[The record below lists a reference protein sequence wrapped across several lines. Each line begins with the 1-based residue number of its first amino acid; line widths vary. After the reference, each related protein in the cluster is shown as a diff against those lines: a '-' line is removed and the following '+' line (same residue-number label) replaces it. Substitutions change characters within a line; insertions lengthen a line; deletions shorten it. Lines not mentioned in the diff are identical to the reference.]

1 MTKNIQITA
10 PALSHLIRLVQ
21 GLVQAGWVII
31 ESPHLGRLVRN
42 GQHIILRTA
51 KHDTRL
57 RVFVY
62 KVTQSSRG
70 KPDERRIEIT
80 STYSK
85 GLTRAREYSDVALG
99 YDFEHD
105 IFVGVDPRRIEEGG
119 RTGNASSFFDKENL
133 DWNRTDEILV
143 RPRAAKLFPGGM
155 EFHAFIK
162 PARLAEYLLNLDEIH
177 TGSYT
182 GHGLYSGEQPKSRG
196 RVYLGTSLASAKGAL
211 LVLNGPRV
219 SRIKPRI
226 ANALV
231 KAFEQ
236 GKVNRLRRAKLTPE
250 QLIDIKRRCEE
261 NGYLGE
267 EYVLNYERKRLR
279 AKGKNRLASRIRWV
293 SKESVSEGFDILSFE
308 FNGAERWIEVK
319 ASAQRSRIFEMSE
332 SEWQTAKAAR
342 GKYYIYRVTEVRSKP
357 IVKLYRDPVHLE
369 AEGMIQKSPSGW
381 WVKLI

>member
-1 MTKNIQITA
+1 MTKVIQITA
-10 PALSHLIRLVQ
+10 PALGHLIRVVR
-21 GLVQAGWVII
+21 GLVQAGWVIV

-42 GQHIILRTA
+42 GQHIVLRTP

-80 STYSK
+80 STYPK
-85 GLTRAREYSDVALG
+85 GLVRARQYSDVVLG

-105 IFVGVDPRRIEEGG
+105 IFVWVDPRRIEEGG

-133 DWNRTDEILV
+133 GWSRADEILV
-143 RPRAAKLFPGGM
+143 MPRAAKLFPGGM

-162 PARLAEYLLNLDEIH
+162 SPRLAEYLLNLDEIH

-182 GHGLYSGEQPKSRG
+182 GHGLYSGVQPKKRG
-196 RVYLGTSLASAKGAL
+196 RVYLQTSLASAKAE
-211 LVLNGPRV
+211 LVFNGPRV
-219 SRIKPRI
+219 SRAKPRV

-231 KAFEQ
+231 EAFEQ

-250 QLIDIKRRCEE
+250 QLVDIKRRCEE

-279 AKGKNRLASRIRWV
+279 SRGKNRLASRIRWV

-332 SEWQTAKAAR
+332 NEWQTAKAAR
-342 GKYYIYRVTEVRSKP
+342 SKYYIYRVTEVRTKP
-357 IVKLYRDPVHLE
+357 IVKVYRDPVHLE